1 MNMFPR
7 FGMHGYYGVGVGAWI
22 LGILA
27 IILIVAFI
35 VAVIWFIVWLARRGR
50 YEHRTHMTP
59 VSQSPEEILKARY
72 ARGEITREQYQQMLE
87 DLKLPPGK

>member
-1 MNMFPR
+1 MFPR
-7 FGMHGYYGVGVGAWI
+7 YGMHLNYG
-22 LGILA
+22 LGIGVWIVG
-27 IILIVAFI
+27 IIFLILVIAFI
-35 VAVIWFIVWLARRGR
+35 VALIWFIVWLARRGR
-50 YEHRTHMTP
+50 YERREHMTS